1 VGEQTVLNMVV
12 IIMAV
17 GFIIGLPVAFTL
29 GVAALAYFSV
39 FPRLS
44 PTMIPLNII
53 TGIQSESLMAIPLF
67 MLAGGIMNTSGL
79 TRRLFRFSKSLVGHF
94 PGGTA
99 QVNVVAN
106 LIMAGMSGSEL
117 ADASAIGKVLIPSM
131 KEEGYDSE
139 FAAALTG
146 AASTIGPIFPPS
158 IPMVLIGG
166 ITGIS
171 IGKMFVGGVIPGLFM
186 ALYLMAGV
194 YYLAKKRNY
203 PKSERATLKELT
215 KSFFVSIPAL
225 SAPVIIIG
233 GMVGGIFT
241 PNEAGVV
248 ACFYSMAIAFFVY
261 RDLDLS
267 KVFSELVSTAIYTS
281 KIMFIVG
288 CAYALAWVFSR
299 EQMGIH
305 LTNFLTSV
313 STDPKIILSLMVVA
327 FLIAGCFLN
336 PSALIIIFIP
346 LLMPVVKSVGIDPI
360 LFGVVTSL
368 ALMIGNMTPPFGLC
382 MFIVCDIAKV
392 TVKQLAVASVP
403 FYIILILA
411 LVTMIFIPQTV
422 TYLPNLLFK

>member
-1 VGEQTVLNMVV
+1 VLTMVV
-12 IIMAV
+12 TIMAV

-29 GVAALAYFSV
+29 GLAAMAYFFA

-44 PTMIPLNII
+44 PTMIPLNIV
-53 TGIQSESLMAIPLF
+53 TGVQSESLMAIPLF

-79 TRRLFRFSKSLVGHF
+79 TRRLFRFSKGLVGHF

-117 ADASAIGKVLIPSM
+117 ADASAIGKILIPSM

-139 FAAALTG
+139 FAAAVTG

-171 IGKMFVGGVIPGLFM
+171 VGRMFVGGVIPGVFM
-186 ALYLMAGV
+186 ALYLMTGV

-203 PKSERATLKELT
+203 PRSERATLKELI
-215 KSFFVSIPAL
+215 KSFFISIPAL
-225 SAPVIIIG
+225 SAPIVIIG
-233 GMVGGIFT
+233 GMVSGAFT
-241 PNEAGVV
+241 PNEAGVI
-248 ACFYSMAIAFFVY
+248 ACFYAMAIAFFVY
-261 RDLDLS
+261 RDFDLF
-267 KVFSELVSTAIYTS
+267 KVFSELVSTAINTS

-299 EQMGIH
+299 EQLGVH
-305 LTNFLTSV
+305 LTKSLTSV
-313 STDPKIILSLMVVA
+313 STDPTIILSVMVLA
-327 FLIAGCFLN
+327 FLVTGCFLN

-346 LLMPVVKSVGIDPI
+346 LLMPVVNSVGMDPI
-360 LFGVVTSL
+360 LFGVVSSL
-368 ALMIGNMTPPFGLC
+368 ALMMGNMTPPFGLC
-382 MFIVCDIAKV
+382 MFIVCDMAKV
-392 TVKQLAVASVP
+392 SVKQLAVASIP
-403 FYIILILA
+403 FYIVLIVA
-411 LVTMIFIPQTV
+411 LLTMILIPQTV

>member
-1 VGEQTVLNMVV
+1 VLTKVA

-29 GVAALAYFSV
+29 GVAALAYFFA

-44 PTMIPLNII
+44 PTMIPLNMI
-53 TGIQSESLMAIPLF
+53 TGVQSESLMAIPLF

-94 PGGTA
+94 PAGTA

-117 ADASAIGKVLIPSM
+117 ADASAIGKVLIPTM

-139 FAAALTG
+139 FAAAVTG

-171 IGKMFVGGVIPGLFM
+171 VGKMFVGGVIPGVFM
-186 ALYLMAGV
+186 ALYLMAMV

-203 PKSERATLKELT
+203 PKSERATLKEVA
-215 KSFFVSIPAL
+215 KSFFISIPAL
-225 SAPVIIIG
+225 SAPIVVIG
-233 GMVGGIFT
+233 GMVSGIFT

-248 ACFYSMAIAFFVY
+248 ACFYAMAIAFFVY

-267 KVFSELVSTAIYTS
+267 KVFSELVSTAINTS

-299 EQMGIH
+299 EQMGIY
-305 LTNFLTSV
+305 LTKELTLV
-313 STDPKIILSLMVVA
+313 SKDPTIILLLIVVA
-327 FLIAGCFLN
+327 FLIGGCFLN

-346 LLMPVVKSVGIDPI
+346 LLMPVVNSVGMDPI
-360 LFGVVTSL
+360 LFGVVSSL

-382 MFIVCDIAKV
+382 MFIVCDIAKIS
-392 TVKQLAVASVP
+392 VKQLAMASIP
-403 FYIILILA
+403 FYIVLVIA
-411 LVTMIFIPQTV
+411 LLTMIFVPQTV

>member
-1 VGEQTVLNMVV
+1 MLTMVA

-29 GVAALAYFSV
+29 GVATLAYFFA

-79 TRRLFRFSKSLVGHF
+79 TRRLFQFSKSLVGHF

-117 ADASAIGKVLIPSM
+117 ADASAIGKVLIPTM

-139 FAAALTG
+139 FAAAVTG

-171 IGKMFVGGVIPGLFM
+171 VGKMFVGGVIPGVFM
-186 ALYLMAGV
+186 ALYLMAMV

-203 PKSERATLKELT
+203 PKSERATLKELA
-215 KSFFVSIPAL
+215 KSFFISIPAL
-225 SAPVIIIG
+225 SAPIIIIG

-267 KVFSELVSTAIYTS
+267 KVFSELVSTAINTA

-299 EQMGIH
+299 EQMGIY
-305 LTNFLTSV
+305 LTKLLTSV
-313 STDPKIILSLMVVA
+313 STDPTIILSLIVVA
-327 FLIAGCFLN
+327 FLIGGCFLN

-346 LLMPVVKSVGIDPI
+346 LLMPVVNSVGMDPI
-360 LFGVVTSL
+360 LFGVVSSL

-392 TVKQLAVASVP
+392 SVKQLAVASIP
-403 FYIILILA
+403 FYIVLIVA
-411 LVTMIFIPQTV
+411 LLTMIFIPQTV
-422 TYLPNLLFK
+422 TYLPNLLFR

>member
-1 VGEQTVLNMVV
+1 VLTMVA

-29 GVAALAYFSV
+29 GVATLAYFV
-39 FPRLS
+39 AFPRLS

-79 TRRLFRFSKSLVGHF
+79 TRRLFQFSKSLVGHF

-139 FAAALTG
+139 FAAAVTG

-171 IGKMFVGGVIPGLFM
+171 VGKMFVGGVIPGVFM
-186 ALYLMAGV
+186 ALYLMALV

-203 PKSERATLKELT
+203 PKSVRATFKERAK
-215 KSFFVSIPAL
+215 FFFISIPAL
-225 SAPVIIIG
+225 SAPIVIIG

-267 KVFSELVSTAIYTS
+267 KVFSELVSTAINTA

-299 EQMGIH
+299 EQMGIY
-305 LTNFLTSV
+305 LTKELTLL
-313 STDPKIILSLMVVA
+313 STDPTIILSLIVVA
-327 FLIAGCFLN
+327 FLIGGCFLN

-346 LLMPVVKSVGIDPI
+346 LLMPVVNSVGMDPI
-360 LFGVVTSL
+360 LFGVVSSL

-392 TVKQLAVASVP
+392 SVKQLAVASIP
-403 FYIILILA
+403 FYIVLIVA
-411 LVTMIFIPQTV
+411 LLTMIFIPQTV

>member
-1 VGEQTVLNMVV
+1 MLTMVAG
-12 IIMAV
+12 IMIV

-29 GVAALAYFSV
+29 GVAAMAYFFAS
-39 FPRLS
+39 PHLS

-53 TGIQSESLMAIPLF
+53 TGTQAESLMAIPLF

-79 TRRLFRFSKSLVGHF
+79 TERLFRFSKSLVGHF

-99 QVNVVAN
+99 QVNILAN

-117 ADASAIGKVLIPSM
+117 ADASGIGKVLIPTM
-131 KEEGYDSE
+131 KKEGYDSE
-139 FAAALTG
+139 FSAALTG

-171 IGKMFVGGVIPGLFM
+171 IGKLFVGGVIPGIFM
-186 ALYLMAGV
+186 AGYLMVMV

-203 PKSERATLKELT
+203 PRSERVPFKELV
-215 KSFFVSIPAL
+215 KSFIIAVPAL
-225 SAPVIIIG
+225 SAPVVIIG
-233 GMVGGIFT
+233 GMVTGIFT

-248 ACFYSMAIAFFVY
+248 ACFYAMAIAFFVY
-261 RDLDLS
+261 RDLDPA
-267 KVFSELVSTAIYTS
+267 KVFSELVNTAIYTA

-299 EQMGIH
+299 EQMGIY
-305 LTNFLTSV
+305 LTKMLTAV
-313 STDPKIILSLMVVA
+313 SADPTVILLLIVCA

-346 LLMPVVKSVGIDPI
+346 LLMPVVHSVRIDPI
-360 LFGVVTSL
+360 VFGVVSTL
-368 ALMIGNMTPPFGLC
+368 ALMIGLMTPPFGLC
-382 MFIVCDIAKV
+382 MYIVCDIAKIS
-392 TVKQLAVASVP
+392 VKQLTIASIP
-403 FYIILILA
+403 FYFVLLLA
-411 LVTMIFIPQTV
+411 LLTMVFFPQTV
-422 TYLPNLLFK
+422 TYLPNLLFNK

>member
-1 VGEQTVLNMVV
+1 MVS
-12 IIMAV
+12 IIMIV

-29 GVAALAYFSV
+29 GVAAMAYF
-39 FPRLS
+39 FAAPYLS
-44 PTMIPLNII
+44 PTMVPSSIL

-79 TRRLFRFSKSLVGHF
+79 TRRLFQFSKSLVGHF

-117 ADASAIGKVLIPSM
+117 ADASAIGKVLIPTM

-171 IGKMFVGGVIPGLFM
+171 VGKMFVGGVIPGVFM
-186 ALYLMAGV
+186 ALYLMAMV

-203 PKSERATLKELT
+203 PKSERATFKERA
-215 KSFFVSIPAL
+215 KFFFISIPAL
-225 SAPVIIIG
+225 SAPIVIIG

-267 KVFSELVSTAIYTS
+267 KVFSELVSTAINTA

-299 EQMGIH
+299 EQLGIY
-305 LTNFLTSV
+305 LTKSLTSV
-313 STDPKIILSLMVVA
+313 STDPTIILSLIVVA
-327 FLIAGCFLN
+327 FLMSGCFLN

-346 LLMPVVKSVGIDPI
+346 LLMPVVNSVGMDPI
-360 LFGVVTSL
+360 LFGVVSSL

-392 TVKQLAVASVP
+392 SVKQLAVASIP
-403 FYIILILA
+403 FYIVLIVA
-411 LVTMIFIPQTV
+411 LLTMIFIPQTV
-422 TYLPNLLFK
+422 TYLPNLLFR

>member
-1 VGEQTVLNMVV
+1 MVI

-17 GFIIGLPVAFTL
+17 GFIISMPVAFTL
-29 GVAALAYFSV
+29 GLAALAYFLAS
-39 FPRLS
+39 PHLS

-79 TRRLFRFSKSLVGHF
+79 TRRLFRFSKGLVGHF

-117 ADASAIGKVLIPSM
+117 ADATAIGKILIPTM

-139 FAAALTG
+139 FTAALTG

-171 IGKMFVGGVIPGLFM
+171 VGKMFVGGVIPGVFM
-186 ALYLMAGV
+186 ALYLMAVV
-194 YYLAKKRNY
+194 YYLAKRRNY
-203 PKSERATLKELT
+203 PKSERATFKELA
-215 KSFFVSIPAL
+215 KSFFFAIPAL
-225 SAPVIIIG
+225 SAPIIIIG
-233 GMVGGIFT
+233 GMVSGIFT

-261 RDLDLS
+261 RDLNLS

-299 EQMGIH
+299 EQMGIY
-305 LTNFLTSV
+305 LTKVLTSV
-313 STDPKIILSLMVVA
+313 STDPTIILSLIVVA
-327 FLIAGCFLN
+327 FLIGGCFLN

-346 LLMPVVKSVGIDPI
+346 LLMPVVNSSRMDPI
-360 LFGVVTSL
+360 LFGVVSTL

-392 TVKQLAVASVP
+392 SVKQLAVASIP
-403 FYIILILA
+403 FYFVLLLA
-411 LVTMIFIPQTV
+411 LLTMIFIPQTV
-422 TYLPNLLFK
+422 TFLPNLLFR

>member
-1 VGEQTVLNMVV
+1 
-12 IIMAV
+12 MAV

-29 GVAALAYFSV
+29 GVAALAYFFAS
-39 FPRLS
+39 PRLS

-53 TGIQSESLMAIPLF
+53 TGVQSESLMAIPLF
-67 MLAGGIMNTSGL
+67 MLAGGIMNSSGL

-117 ADASAIGKVLIPSM
+117 ADASAIGKVLIPTM

-139 FAAALTG
+139 FAAAVTG

-171 IGKMFVGGVIPGLFM
+171 VGKMFVGGVIPGVFM
-186 ALYLMAGV
+186 ALYLMAMV

-203 PKSERATLKELT
+203 PKSERATFKELA
-215 KSFFVSIPAL
+215 KAFFISIPAL

-233 GMVGGIFT
+233 GMVSGIFT

-267 KVFSELVSTAIYTS
+267 KVFSELVSTAINTA

-299 EQMGIH
+299 EQMGIY
-305 LTNFLTSV
+305 LTKSLTSV
-313 STDPKIILSLMVVA
+313 STDPTIVLSLIVVA
-327 FLIAGCFLN
+327 FLIGGCFLN

-346 LLMPVVKSVGIDPI
+346 LLMPVVNSVGMDPV
-360 LFGVVTSL
+360 LFGVVSSL

-392 TVKQLAVASVP
+392 SVKQLAVASVP
-403 FYIILILA
+403 FYIVLIVA
-411 LVTMIFIPQTV
+411 LLTMIFIPQTV
-422 TYLPNLLFK
+422 TYLPNLLFR

>member
-1 VGEQTVLNMVV
+1 MLTLVA

-17 GFIIGLPVAFTL
+17 GFIIGVPVAFTL
-29 GVAALAYFSV
+29 GVAALAYFFASSH
-39 FPRLS
+39 LS
-44 PTMIPLNII
+44 PTMIPSGML

-79 TRRLFRFSKSLVGHF
+79 TRRLFAFSKSLVGHF

-117 ADASAIGKVLIPSM
+117 ADASAIGKVLIPTM
-131 KEEGYDSE
+131 KEEGYDAQFS
-139 FAAALTG
+139 AAVTG

-171 IGKMFVGGVIPGLFM
+171 VGKLFVGGVIPGVFM
-186 ALYLMAGV
+186 ALYLMAMV
-194 YYLAKKRNY
+194 YYLARKRSY
-203 PKSERATLKELT
+203 PKSERATFKEMA
-215 KSFFVSIPAL
+215 KSFLISIPAL
-225 SAPVIIIG
+225 SAPVVIIG
-233 GMVGGIFT
+233 GMVSGIFT

-248 ACFYSMAIAFFVY
+248 ACFYAMGIALFVY
-261 RDLDLS
+261 RDLSLS
-267 KVFSELVSTAIYTS
+267 KVFAELVSTAVYTA

-288 CAYALAWVFSR
+288 CASALAWVFSR
-299 EQMGIH
+299 EQMGIY
-305 LTNFLTSV
+305 LTRLLTSV
-313 STDPKIILSLMVVA
+313 SSDPTIILLLIVAA

-346 LLMPVVKSVGIDPI
+346 LLMPVVNSVRMDPI
-360 LFGVVTSL
+360 VFGVVSTL
-368 ALMIGNMTPPFGLC
+368 ALMIGNMSPPFGLC

-392 TVKQLAVASVP
+392 SVKQLAVASIP
-403 FYIILILA
+403 FYIV
-411 LVTMIFIPQTV
+411 LVVSLLTMIFIPQTV

>member
-1 VGEQTVLNMVV
+1 MVA

-17 GFIIGLPVAFTL
+17 GFMIGLPVAFTL
-29 GVAALAYFSV
+29 GVAALAYFFA

-44 PTMIPLNII
+44 PTMIPLNIM

-67 MLAGGIMNTSGL
+67 MLAGGIMNSSGL
-79 TRRLFRFSKSLVGHF
+79 TRRLFRFSKNLVGHF
-94 PGGTA
+94 PAGTA

-117 ADASAIGKVLIPSM
+117 ADATAIGKVLIPTM
-131 KEEGYDSE
+131 KEEGYDNE
-139 FAAALTG
+139 FTAAVTG

-171 IGKMFVGGVIPGLFM
+171 VGKMFVGGVIPGVFM
-186 ALYLMAGV
+186 ALYLMAMV

-203 PKSERATLKELT
+203 PRSERATRKELA
-215 KSFFVSIPAL
+215 KSLFFSIPAL

-233 GMVGGIFT
+233 GMVSGIFT

-248 ACFYSMAIAFFVY
+248 ACFYSMAIALFVY

-299 EQMGIH
+299 EQMGIY
-305 LTNFLTSV
+305 LTRALTSV
-313 STDPKIILSLMVVA
+313 STDPTVILLLIVVA
-327 FLIAGCFLN
+327 FLIGGCFLN

-346 LLMPVVKSVGIDPI
+346 LLMPVVNSVRMDPI
-360 LFGVVTSL
+360 LFGVVSTL

-392 TVKQLAVASVP
+392 SVKQLAVASVP
-403 FYIILILA
+403 FYLVLLLA
-411 LVTMIFIPQTV
+411 LLTMIFIPQTV

>member
-1 VGEQTVLNMVV
+1 MLTMVA

-29 GVAALAYFSV
+29 GVATLAYFFA

-79 TRRLFRFSKSLVGHF
+79 TRRLFQFSKSLVGHF

-139 FAAALTG
+139 FAAAVTG

-171 IGKMFVGGVIPGLFM
+171 VGKMFVGGVIPGVFM
-186 ALYLMAGV
+186 ALYLMAMV

-203 PKSERATLKELT
+203 PKSERATFKERA
-215 KSFFVSIPAL
+215 KFFFISIPAL
-225 SAPVIIIG
+225 SAPIVIIG
-233 GMVGGIFT
+233 GMVSGIFT

-261 RDLDLS
+261 RDLNLS
-267 KVFSELVSTAIYTS
+267 KVFSELVSTAINTA

-299 EQMGIH
+299 EQMGIY
-305 LTNFLTSV
+305 LT
-313 STDPKIILSLMVVA
+313 K
-327 FLIAGCFLN
+327 
-336 PSALIIIFIP
+336 
-346 LLMPVVKSVGIDPI
+346 
-360 LFGVVTSL
+360 
-368 ALMIGNMTPPFGLC
+368 
-382 MFIVCDIAKV
+382 
-392 TVKQLAVASVP
+392 
-403 FYIILILA
+403 
-411 LVTMIFIPQTV
+411 
-422 TYLPNLLFK
+422 

>member
-1 VGEQTVLNMVV
+1 VLTIVA

-29 GVAALAYFSV
+29 GTAALVYFFAS
-39 FPRLS
+39 PHLS
-44 PTMIPLNII
+44 PTMIPSSML

-79 TRRLFRFSKSLVGHF
+79 TRRLFGFSNSLVGHF

-117 ADASAIGKVLIPSM
+117 ADASAIGKVLIPTM
-131 KEEGYDSE
+131 KEEGYDPE

-171 IGKMFVGGVIPGLFM
+171 VGKLFVGGVIPGVFM
-186 ALYLMAGV
+186 MLYLMAVV
-194 YYLAKKRNY
+194 YYLARKRNY
-203 PKSERATLKELT
+203 PRSKRAPFKELV
-215 KSFFVSIPAL
+215 KSFLISIPAL
-225 SAPVIIIG
+225 SAPVVIIG
-233 GMVGGIFT
+233 GMVSGIFT
-241 PNEAGVV
+241 PNEAGVI
-248 ACFYSMAIAFFVY
+248 ACFYALAIAFFVY
-261 RDLDLS
+261 RDFDLS
-267 KVFSELVSTAIYTS
+267 KVFAELVSTAIYTS

-299 EQMGIH
+299 EQMGIY
-305 LTNFLTSV
+305 LTKLLTAV
-313 STDPKIILSLMVVA
+313 SPDPTIILLLIVAA
-327 FLIAGCFLN
+327 FLIAGCILN

-346 LLMPVVKSVGIDPI
+346 LLMPVVNSVRMDPI
-360 LFGVVTSL
+360 VFGVVSTL
-368 ALMIGNMTPPFGLC
+368 ALMIGNMSPPFGLC

-392 TVKQLAVASVP
+392 SVKQLAVASIP
-403 FYIILILA
+403 FYIVLL
-411 LVTMIFIPQTV
+411 LSLLTMIFIPQTV

>member
-1 VGEQTVLNMVV
+1 MLKMVV

-29 GVAALAYFSV
+29 GVAALAYFFA

-53 TGIQSESLMAIPLF
+53 TGVQSESLMAIPLF
-67 MLAGGIMNTSGL
+67 MLAGGIMNSSGL

-94 PGGTA
+94 PAGTA

-117 ADASAIGKVLIPSM
+117 ADATAIGKILIPTM

-139 FAAALTG
+139 FTAAVTG

-171 IGKMFVGGVIPGLFM
+171 VGKMFVGGVIPGVFM
-186 ALYLMAGV
+186 ALYLMAMV

-203 PKSERATLKELT
+203 PKSERATFKERA
-215 KSFFVSIPAL
+215 KFFFISIPAL
-225 SAPVIIIG
+225 SAPIIIIG

-241 PNEAGVV
+241 PNEAGVI

-267 KVFSELVSTAIYTS
+267 KVFSELVSTAINTA

-299 EQMGIH
+299 EQLGIY
-305 LTNFLTSV
+305 LTKSLTSV
-313 STDPKIILSLMVVA
+313 STDPTIILSLIVVA
-327 FLIAGCFLN
+327 FLIGGCFLN

-346 LLMPVVKSVGIDPI
+346 LLMPVVNSVRMDPI
-360 LFGVVTSL
+360 LFGVVSTL

-392 TVKQLAVASVP
+392 SVKQLAVASIP
-403 FYIILILA
+403 FYIVLIVA
-411 LVTMIFIPQTV
+411 LLTMIFIPQTV

>member
-1 VGEQTVLNMVV
+1 MLTMVA

-29 GVAALAYFSV
+29 GVATLAYFFA

-79 TRRLFRFSKSLVGHF
+79 TRRLFWFSKSLVGHF

-171 IGKMFVGGVIPGLFM
+171 VGKMFVGGVIPGVFM
-186 ALYLMAGV
+186 ALYLMAMV

-203 PKSERATLKELT
+203 PKSERATFKELA
-215 KSFFVSIPAL
+215 KSFFISIPAL
-225 SAPVIIIG
+225 SAPIVIIG
-233 GMVGGIFT
+233 GMVSGIFT

-267 KVFSELVSTAIYTS
+267 KVFSELVSTAINTA

-299 EQMGIH
+299 EQMGIY
-305 LTNFLTSV
+305 LTKELTLV
-313 STDPKIILSLMVVA
+313 STDPTIILSLIVVA
-327 FLIAGCFLN
+327 FLIGGCFLN

-346 LLMPVVKSVGIDPI
+346 LLMPVVNSVGMDPI
-360 LFGVVTSL
+360 LFGVVSSL

-392 TVKQLAVASVP
+392 SVKQLAVASIP
-403 FYIILILA
+403 FYIVLIVA
-411 LVTMIFIPQTV
+411 LLTMIFIPQTV

>member
-1 VGEQTVLNMVV
+1 VLTMVV

-29 GVAALAYFSV
+29 GAAALAYFFA

-44 PTMIPLNII
+44 PTMIPLNMI
-53 TGIQSESLMAIPLF
+53 TGVQSESLMAIPLF

-94 PGGTA
+94 PAGTA
-99 QVNVVAN
+99 QVNIVAN

-117 ADASAIGKVLIPSM
+117 ADASAIGKVLIPTM

-139 FAAALTG
+139 FAAAVTG

-171 IGKMFVGGVIPGLFM
+171 VGRMFVGGVIPGVFM
-186 ALYLMAGV
+186 ALYLMVVV

-203 PKSERATLKELT
+203 PKSERATLKEVA
-215 KSFFVSIPAL
+215 KSFFISIPAL
-225 SAPVIIIG
+225 SAPIVIIG
-233 GMVGGIFT
+233 GMVSGIFT

-248 ACFYSMAIAFFVY
+248 ACFYAMAMALVY

-267 KVFSELVSTAIYTS
+267 KIFSELVSTAINTS

-299 EQMGIH
+299 EQLGIY
-305 LTNFLTSV
+305 LTKSLSSI
-313 STDPKIILSLMVVA
+313 STDPTIILSLMVVA
-327 FLIAGCFLN
+327 FLMGGCFLN

-346 LLMPVVKSVGIDPI
+346 LLMPVVNSVGMDPI
-360 LFGVVTSL
+360 LFGVVSSL
-368 ALMIGNMTPPFGLC
+368 ALMIGNMSPPFGLC

-392 TVKQLAVASVP
+392 SVKQLAVASIP
-403 FYIILILA
+403 FYIILIVA
-411 LVTMIFIPQTV
+411 LLTMIFIPQTV
-422 TYLPNLLFK
+422 TYLPDLLFK

>member
-1 VGEQTVLNMVV
+1 MVA

-29 GVAALAYFSV
+29 GVATLAYFFA

-79 TRRLFRFSKSLVGHF
+79 TRRLFQFSKSLVGHF

-139 FAAALTG
+139 FAAAVTG

-171 IGKMFVGGVIPGLFM
+171 VGKMFVGGVIPGVFM
-186 ALYLMAGV
+186 ALYLMAMV

-203 PKSERATLKELT
+203 PKSERATFKERA
-215 KSFFVSIPAL
+215 KFFFISIPAL
-225 SAPVIIIG
+225 SAPIVVIG

-267 KVFSELVSTAIYTS
+267 KVFSELVSTAINTA

-299 EQMGIH
+299 EQMGIY
-305 LTNFLTSV
+305 LTKLLTSV
-313 STDPKIILSLMVVA
+313 STDPTIILSLIVVA
-327 FLIAGCFLN
+327 FLIGGCFLN

-346 LLMPVVKSVGIDPI
+346 LLMPVVNSVRMDPI
-360 LFGVVTSL
+360 LFGVVSSL

-392 TVKQLAVASVP
+392 SVKQLAVASIP
-403 FYIILILA
+403 FYIVLIVA
-411 LVTMIFIPQTV
+411 LLTMIFIPQTV
-422 TYLPNLLFK
+422 TYLPNLLFR

>member
-1 VGEQTVLNMVV
+1 MVTVLMV
-12 IIMAV
+12 V

-29 GVAALAYFSV
+29 GVAALAYFFAS
-39 FPRLS
+39 PHLS
-44 PTMIPLNII
+44 PTMVPANII

-94 PGGTA
+94 PAGTA

-117 ADASAIGKVLIPSM
+117 ADASAIGKVLIPTM

-139 FAAALTG
+139 FTAALTG

-171 IGKMFVGGVIPGLFM
+171 IGKMFVGGVIPGIFM
-186 ALYLMAGV
+186 AVYLMAIV

-203 PKSERATLKELT
+203 PKSERATFKELA
-215 KSFFVSIPAL
+215 KSFFFSIPAL
-225 SAPVIIIG
+225 SAPIVIIG
-233 GMVGGIFT
+233 GMVSGIFT

-261 RDLDLS
+261 RDFDLS

-299 EQMGIH
+299 EQMGIY
-305 LTNFLTSV
+305 LTKLLTSV
-313 STDPKIILSLMVVA
+313 STDPTIILLLIVVA
-327 FLIAGCFLN
+327 FLIGGCFLN

-346 LLMPVVKSVGIDPI
+346 LLMPVVNSVGMDPI
-360 LFGVVTSL
+360 LFGVVSTL
-368 ALMIGNMTPPFGLC
+368 ALMIGLMTPPFGLC
-382 MFIVCDIAKV
+382 MYIVCDIAKIS
-392 TVKQLAVASVP
+392 VKQLTIASIP
-403 FYIILILA
+403 FYIVLILA
-411 LVTMIFIPQTV
+411 LLTMIFIPQTV

>member
-1 VGEQTVLNMVV
+1 MLTMVA

-29 GVAALAYFSV
+29 GVATLAYFFA

-79 TRRLFRFSKSLVGHF
+79 TRRLFQFSKSLVGHF

-117 ADASAIGKVLIPSM
+117 ADASAIGKVLIPTM

-139 FAAALTG
+139 FAAAVTG

-171 IGKMFVGGVIPGLFM
+171 VGKMFVGGVIPGVFM
-186 ALYLMAGV
+186 ALYLMAMV

-203 PKSERATLKELT
+203 PKSERATFKERA
-215 KSFFVSIPAL
+215 KSFFISIPAL
-225 SAPVIIIG
+225 SAPIVIIG

-267 KVFSELVSTAIYTS
+267 KVFSELVSTAINTA

-299 EQMGIH
+299 EQMGIY
-305 LTNFLTSV
+305 LTKELTLV
-313 STDPKIILSLMVVA
+313 STDPTIILSLIVVA
-327 FLIAGCFLN
+327 FLIGGCFLN

-346 LLMPVVKSVGIDPI
+346 LLMPVVNSVGMDPI
-360 LFGVVTSL
+360 LFGVVSSL

-392 TVKQLAVASVP
+392 SVKQLAVASIP
-403 FYIILILA
+403 FYIVLIVA
-411 LVTMIFIPQTV
+411 LLTMIFIPQTV

>member
-1 VGEQTVLNMVV
+1 MVA

-29 GVAALAYFSV
+29 GVATLAYFFA

-67 MLAGGIMNTSGL
+67 MLAGGIMNSSGL
-79 TRRLFRFSKSLVGHF
+79 TRRLFHFSKSLVGHF

-106 LIMAGMSGSEL
+106 LIMAGMSGSES
-117 ADASAIGKVLIPSM
+117 ADASAIGKVLIPTM

-139 FAAALTG
+139 FAAAVTG

-171 IGKMFVGGVIPGLFM
+171 VGKMFVGGVIPGVFM
-186 ALYLMAGV
+186 ALYLMAMV

-203 PKSERATLKELT
+203 PKSERATLKELV
-215 KSFFVSIPAL
+215 KSFFISIPAL
-225 SAPVIIIG
+225 SAPIIIIG
-233 GMVGGIFT
+233 GMVSGIFT

-248 ACFYSMAIAFFVY
+248 ACFYAMAIAFFVY

-267 KVFSELVSTAIYTS
+267 KVFSELVSTAINTS

-299 EQMGIH
+299 EQIGIY
-305 LTNFLTSV
+305 LTKSLTSV
-313 STDPKIILSLMVVA
+313 STDPTIVLSLIVVA
-327 FLIAGCFLN
+327 FLIGGCFLN

-346 LLMPVVKSVGIDPI
+346 LLMPVVNSVGMDPI
-360 LFGVVTSL
+360 LFGVVSSL

-382 MFIVCDIAKV
+382 MFIVCDMARV
-392 TVKQLAVASVP
+392 SVKQLAVASIP
-403 FYIILILA
+403 FYIVLIVA
-411 LVTMIFIPQTV
+411 LLTMIFIPQTV

>member
-1 VGEQTVLNMVV
+1 MLTMVV

-17 GFIIGLPVAFTL
+17 GFIIGVPVAFTL
-29 GVAALAYFSV
+29 GVAALAYFFAS
-39 FPRLS
+39 PHLS
-44 PTMIPLNII
+44 PTMIPSGTL

-79 TRRLFRFSKSLVGHF
+79 TRRLFAFSKSLVGHF

-117 ADASAIGKVLIPSM
+117 ADASAIGKVLIPTM
-131 KEEGYDSE
+131 KEEGYDAE
-139 FAAALTG
+139 FSAAVTG

-171 IGKMFVGGVIPGLFM
+171 VGKLFVGGVIPGIFM
-186 ALYLMAGV
+186 ALYLMAVV
-194 YYLAKKRNY
+194 YYLARKRNY
-203 PKSERATLKELT
+203 PKSERATFKEMA
-215 KSFFVSIPAL
+215 KSFFIAIPAL
-225 SAPVIIIG
+225 SAPVVIIG
-233 GMVGGIFT
+233 GMVSGIFT

-248 ACFYSMAIAFFVY
+248 ACFYAMGIAFFVY
-261 RDLDLS
+261 RDLNLS
-267 KVFSELVSTAIYTS
+267 KVFAELVSTAIYTA

-288 CAYALAWVFSR
+288 CASSLAWVFSR
-299 EQMGIH
+299 EQMGIY
-305 LTNFLTSV
+305 LTKLLTSV
-313 STDPKIILSLMVVA
+313 SPDPTIVLLLIVVA
-327 FLIAGCFLN
+327 FLIGGCFLN

-346 LLMPVVKSVGIDPI
+346 LLMPVVNSVRMDPI
-360 LFGVVTSL
+360 VFGVVATL

-392 TVKQLAVASVP
+392 SVKQLAVASIP
-403 FYIILILA
+403 FYIVLVLA
-411 LVTMIFIPQTV
+411 LLTMIFIPQTV
-422 TYLPNLLFK
+422 TFLPNLLFN

>member
-1 VGEQTVLNMVV
+1 MVV

-29 GVAALAYFSV
+29 GVAALAYFFA

-79 TRRLFRFSKSLVGHF
+79 TRRLFRFSKGLVGHF

-139 FAAALTG
+139 FAAAVTG

-171 IGKMFVGGVIPGLFM
+171 IGKMFVGGVIPGIFM
-186 ALYLMAGV
+186 ALYLMVGV

-203 PKSERATLKELT
+203 PKSERATLKELA
-215 KSFFVSIPAL
+215 KSFFISIPAL
-225 SAPVIIIG
+225 SAPIIIIG

-261 RDLDLS
+261 RDLDLR

-299 EQMGIH
+299 EQMGIY
-305 LTNFLTSV
+305 LTKFLTSV
-313 STDPKIILSLMVVA
+313 STDPKIILSLMVLA

-346 LLMPVVKSVGIDPI
+346 LLMPVVNSVRIDPV
-360 LFGVVTSL
+360 LFGVVSTL

-392 TVKQLAVASVP
+392 SVKQLAVASVP
-403 FYIILILA
+403 FYLVLLLA
-411 LVTMIFIPQTV
+411 LLTMIFIPQTV
-422 TYLPNLLFK
+422 TYLPNLLFR

>member
-1 VGEQTVLNMVV
+1 MVV

-29 GVAALAYFSV
+29 GVATLAYFFAS
-39 FPRLS
+39 PHLS

-117 ADASAIGKVLIPSM
+117 ADASAIGKVLIPTM

-139 FAAALTG
+139 FAAAVTG

-171 IGKMFVGGVIPGLFM
+171 VGKMFVGGVIPGIFM
-186 ALYLMAGV
+186 AVYLMVGV

-203 PKSERATLKELT
+203 PKSERATLKELAR
-215 KSFFVSIPAL
+215 SFFISIPAL
-225 SAPVIIIG
+225 SAPIIIIG

-281 KIMFIVG
+281 KLMFIVG

-299 EQMGIH
+299 EQMGIY
-305 LTNFLTSV
+305 LTNLLTSV
-313 STDPKIILSLMVVA
+313 STDPKIILSLIVVA

-346 LLMPVVKSVGIDPI
+346 LLMPVVNSVRIDPI
-360 LFGVVTSL
+360 LFGVVSSL

-392 TVKQLAVASVP
+392 SVKQLAVASIP

-411 LVTMIFIPQTV
+411 LLTMIFIPQTV
-422 TYLPNLLFK
+422 TYLPNLLFR

>member
-1 VGEQTVLNMVV
+1 MLTMVT
-12 IIMAV
+12 IIMLV

-29 GVAALAYFSV
+29 GAAALAYFLAS
-39 FPRLS
+39 PHLS
-44 PTMIPLNII
+44 PTMVPANII

-99 QVNVVAN
+99 QVNVLAN

-117 ADASAIGKVLIPSM
+117 ADASGIGKVLIPTM

-139 FAAALTG
+139 FSAAVTG

-158 IPMVLIGG
+158 IPFVLIGG

-171 IGKMFVGGVIPGLFM
+171 IGKLFVGGVIPGIFM
-186 ALYLMAGV
+186 AAYLMALV

-203 PKSERATLKELT
+203 PKSDRMTFKEMA
-215 KSFFVSIPAL
+215 KSFFISIPAL
-225 SAPVIIIG
+225 SAPIVIIG
-233 GMVGGIFT
+233 GMVCGIFT

-248 ACFYSMAIAFFVY
+248 ACFYAMAIAFFVY
-261 RDLDLS
+261 RDFDFS
-267 KVFSELVSTAIYTS
+267 KIFSELVSTAIYTS

-288 CAYALAWVFSR
+288 CAFALAWVFSR
-299 EQMGIH
+299 EQLGIY
-305 LTNFLTSV
+305 LTRLLTSV
-313 STDPKIILSLMVVA
+313 STDPTIILLLIVSA
-327 FLIAGCFLN
+327 FLVAGCFLN

-346 LLMPVVKSVGIDPI
+346 LLMPVIHSVRIDPI
-360 LFGVVTSL
+360 VFGVVSTL
-368 ALMIGNMTPPFGLC
+368 ALMIGLMTPPFGLC
-382 MFIVCDIAKV
+382 MYIVCDIAKIS
-392 TVKQLAVASVP
+392 VKQLTIASMP
-403 FYIILILA
+403 FYLVLLLA
-411 LVTMIFIPQTV
+411 LITMIFIPQTV

>member
-1 VGEQTVLNMVV
+1 
-12 IIMAV
+12 MAV

-29 GVAALAYFSV
+29 GVAALEYFFA

-79 TRRLFRFSKSLVGHF
+79 TRRLFQFSKSLVGHF

-117 ADASAIGKVLIPSM
+117 ADASAIGKVLIPTM

-139 FAAALTG
+139 FTAALTG

-171 IGKMFVGGVIPGLFM
+171 VGKMFVGGVIPGVFM
-186 ALYLMAGV
+186 ALYLMAMV

-203 PKSERATLKELT
+203 PKSERATFKEMA
-215 KSFFVSIPAL
+215 KSFFISIPAL
-225 SAPVIIIG
+225 SAPIVIIG

-267 KVFSELVSTAIYTS
+267 KVFSELVSTAINTA

-299 EQMGIH
+299 EQMGIY
-305 LTNFLTSV
+305 LTKELTLI
-313 STDPKIILSLMVVA
+313 STDPTIILSLIVVA
-327 FLIAGCFLN
+327 FLIGGCFLN

-346 LLMPVVKSVGIDPI
+346 LLMPVVNSVGMDPI
-360 LFGVVTSL
+360 LFGVVSSL

-392 TVKQLAVASVP
+392 SVKQLAVASIP
-403 FYIILILA
+403 FYIVLIVA
-411 LVTMIFIPQTV
+411 LLTMIFIPQTV

>member
-1 VGEQTVLNMVV
+1 MVI

-17 GFIIGLPVAFTL
+17 GFIISMPVAFTL
-29 GVAALAYFSV
+29 GLAALAYFLAS
-39 FPRLS
+39 PRLS

-79 TRRLFRFSKSLVGHF
+79 TRRLFRFSKGLVGHF

-117 ADASAIGKVLIPSM
+117 ADATAIGKILIPTM

-139 FAAALTG
+139 FTAALTG

-171 IGKMFVGGVIPGLFM
+171 VGKMFVGGVIPGVFM
-186 ALYLMAGV
+186 ALYLMAVV
-194 YYLAKKRNY
+194 YYLAKRRNY
-203 PKSERATLKELT
+203 PKSERVTFKELA
-215 KSFFVSIPAL
+215 KSFFFAIPAL
-225 SAPVIIIG
+225 SAPIIIIG
-233 GMVGGIFT
+233 GMVSGIFT

-261 RDLDLS
+261 RDLNLS

-288 CAYALAWVFSR
+288 CAYTLAWVFSR
-299 EQMGIH
+299 EQMGIY
-305 LTNFLTSV
+305 LTKVLTSV
-313 STDPKIILSLMVVA
+313 STDPTIILSLIVVA
-327 FLIAGCFLN
+327 FLIGGCFLN

-346 LLMPVVKSVGIDPI
+346 LLMPVVNSARMDPI
-360 LFGVVTSL
+360 LFGVVSTL

-392 TVKQLAVASVP
+392 SVKQLAVASIP
-403 FYIILILA
+403 FYFVLLLA
-411 LVTMIFIPQTV
+411 LLTMIFIPQTV
-422 TYLPNLLFK
+422 TFLPNLLFR

>member
-1 VGEQTVLNMVV
+1 
-12 IIMAV
+12 MAV

-29 GVAALAYFSV
+29 GVAALAYFFA

-44 PTMIPLNII
+44 PTMVPANII

-79 TRRLFRFSKSLVGHF
+79 TRRLFQFSKSLVGHF

-117 ADASAIGKVLIPSM
+117 ADASAIGKVLIPTM

-139 FAAALTG
+139 FAAAVTG

-171 IGKMFVGGVIPGLFM
+171 VGKMFVGGVIPGVFM
-186 ALYLMAGV
+186 ALYLMAMV

-203 PKSERATLKELT
+203 PKSERATFKERA
-215 KSFFVSIPAL
+215 KSFFISIPAL
-225 SAPVIIIG
+225 SAPIVIIG

-267 KVFSELVSTAIYTS
+267 KVFSELVSTAINTA

-299 EQMGIH
+299 EQMGIY
-305 LTNFLTSV
+305 LTKELTLV
-313 STDPKIILSLMVVA
+313 STDPTIILSLIVVA
-327 FLIAGCFLN
+327 FLIGGCFLN

-346 LLMPVVKSVGIDPI
+346 LLMPVVNSVGMDPI
-360 LFGVVTSL
+360 LFGVVSSL

-392 TVKQLAVASVP
+392 SVKQLAAASIP
-403 FYIILILA
+403 FYIVLIVA
-411 LVTMIFIPQTV
+411 LLTMIFIPQTV

>member
-1 VGEQTVLNMVV
+1 MVV

-29 GVAALAYFSV
+29 GVAALAYFFA

-53 TGIQSESLMAIPLF
+53 TGVQSESLMAIPLF

-79 TRRLFRFSKSLVGHF
+79 TRQLFRFSKSLVGHF

-131 KEEGYDSE
+131 KEEGYDDE
-139 FAAALTG
+139 FAAAVTG

-171 IGKMFVGGVIPGLFM
+171 VGKMFVGGVIPGVFM
-186 ALYLMAGV
+186 ALYLMIAV

-203 PKSERATLKELT
+203 PKSQQATLKEVV
-215 KSFFVSIPAL
+215 KSFFISIPAL
-225 SAPVIIIG
+225 SAPIVIIG
-233 GMVGGIFT
+233 GMVTGVFT
-241 PNEAGVV
+241 PNEAGVI
-248 ACFYSMAIAFFVY
+248 ACFYAMAIAFFVY

-267 KVFSELVSTAIYTS
+267 KVFSELVNTAINTS

-299 EQMGIH
+299 EQLGIY
-305 LTNFLTSV
+305 LTKSLSAV
-313 STDPKIILSLMVVA
+313 STNPTIVLSLMVVA
-327 FLIAGCFLN
+327 FVMAGCFLN

-346 LLMPVVKSVGIDPI
+346 LLMPVVNSVGIDPI
-360 LFGVVTSL
+360 LFGVVSSL

-392 TVKQLAVASVP
+392 SVKQLAVASIP
-403 FYIILILA
+403 FYIVLIVA
-411 LVTMIFIPQTV
+411 LVTMIFIPRTV

>member
-1 VGEQTVLNMVV
+1 MVI

-17 GFIIGLPVAFTL
+17 GFIISMPVAFTL
-29 GVAALAYFSV
+29 GLAALAYFLAS
-39 FPRLS
+39 PHLS

-79 TRRLFRFSKSLVGHF
+79 TRRLFRFSKGLVGHF

-117 ADASAIGKVLIPSM
+117 ADATAIGKILIPTM

-139 FAAALTG
+139 FTAALTG

-171 IGKMFVGGVIPGLFM
+171 VGKMFVGGVIPGVFM
-186 ALYLMAGV
+186 ALYLMAVV
-194 YYLAKKRNY
+194 YYLAKRRNY
-203 PKSERATLKELT
+203 PKSERATFKELA
-215 KSFFVSIPAL
+215 KSFFFAIPAL
-225 SAPVIIIG
+225 SAPIIIIG
-233 GMVGGIFT
+233 GMVSGIFT

-261 RDLDLS
+261 RDLNLS

-299 EQMGIH
+299 EQMGIY
-305 LTNFLTSV
+305 LTKVLTSV
-313 STDPKIILSLMVVA
+313 STDPTIILSLIVVA
-327 FLIAGCFLN
+327 FLIGGCFLN

-346 LLMPVVKSVGIDPI
+346 LLMPVVNSARMDPI
-360 LFGVVTSL
+360 LFGVVSTL

-392 TVKQLAVASVP
+392 SVKQLAVASIP
-403 FYIILILA
+403 FYFVLLLA
-411 LVTMIFIPQTV
+411 LLTMIFIPQTV
-422 TYLPNLLFK
+422 TFLPNLLFR

>member
-1 VGEQTVLNMVV
+1 VLTKVA

-17 GFIIGLPVAFTL
+17 GFIIALPVAFTL
-29 GVAALAYFSV
+29 GVAALAYFFA

-53 TGIQSESLMAIPLF
+53 TGVQSESLMAIPLF

-94 PGGTA
+94 PAGTA

-117 ADASAIGKVLIPSM
+117 ADASAIGKVLIPNM

-139 FAAALTG
+139 FAAAVTG

-171 IGKMFVGGVIPGLFM
+171 VGKMFVGGVIPGVFM
-186 ALYLMAGV
+186 ALYLMAMV

-203 PKSERATLKELT
+203 PKSERATLKEVT
-215 KSFFVSIPAL
+215 KSFFISIPAL
-225 SAPVIIIG
+225 SAPIVIIG
-233 GMVGGIFT
+233 GMVSGIFT

-267 KVFSELVSTAIYTS
+267 KVFSELVSTAINTS

-299 EQMGIH
+299 EQLGIY
-305 LTNFLTSV
+305 LTKELTLV
-313 STDPKIILSLMVVA
+313 STDPTIILLLIVVA

-346 LLMPVVKSVGIDPI
+346 LLMPVVTSVGIDPI
-360 LFGVVTSL
+360 LFGVVSSL

-392 TVKQLAVASVP
+392 SVKQLATASIP
-403 FYIILILA
+403 FYIVLIVA
-411 LVTMIFIPQTV
+411 LLTMIFIPQTV
-422 TYLPNLLFK
+422 TYLPSLLFK

>member
-1 VGEQTVLNMVV
+1 MVALL
-12 IIMAV
+12 MAA

-29 GVAALAYFSV
+29 GTAALVYFFVNSY
-39 FPRLS
+39 LS
-44 PTMIPLNII
+44 PTMIPLNIL

-79 TRRLFRFSKSLVGHF
+79 TRRLFQFSKSLVGHF

-99 QVNVVAN
+99 QVNIVAN

-117 ADASAIGKVLIPSM
+117 ADATAIGKVLIPIM
-131 KEEGYDSE
+131 KEEGYDAE
-139 FAAALTG
+139 FTAAVTG

-171 IGKMFVGGVIPGLFM
+171 VGKLFVGGVIPGVFM
-186 ALYLMAGV
+186 ALYLMAMV

-203 PKSERATLKELT
+203 PRSERVPLKEMA
-215 KSFFVSIPAL
+215 KSFVVAIPAL
-225 SAPVIIIG
+225 SAPVVIIG
-233 GMVGGIFT
+233 GMVTGIFT

-248 ACFYSMAIAFFVY
+248 ACFYAMAIAFFVY
-261 RDLDLS
+261 RDLSLS
-267 KVFSELVSTAIYTS
+267 KVFEELVSTAIYTA

-288 CAYALAWVFSR
+288 CASALAWVFSR
-299 EQMGIH
+299 EQMGIY
-305 LTNFLTSV
+305 LTKLLTAV
-313 STDPKIILSLMVVA
+313 STDPTVVLVMIVAA
-327 FLIAGCFLN
+327 FLVGGCFLN

-346 LLMPVVKSVGIDPI
+346 LLMPVVNSVRMDPI
-360 LFGVVTSL
+360 VFGVVSTL

-392 TVKQLAVASVP
+392 SVKQLAVASVP
-403 FYIILILA
+403 FYIVLA
-411 LVTMIFIPQTV
+411 LSLLTMIFIPQTV

>member
-1 VGEQTVLNMVV
+1 MLTIVA

-29 GVAALAYFSV
+29 GTAALVYFFAS
-39 FPRLS
+39 PHLS
-44 PTMIPLNII
+44 PTMIPSSML

-79 TRRLFRFSKSLVGHF
+79 TRRLFGFSNSLVGHF

-117 ADASAIGKVLIPSM
+117 ADASAIGKVLIPTM
-131 KEEGYDSE
+131 KEEGYDPE

-171 IGKMFVGGVIPGLFM
+171 VGKLFVGGVIPGVFM
-186 ALYLMAGV
+186 MLYLMAVV
-194 YYLAKKRNY
+194 YYLARKRNY
-203 PKSERATLKELT
+203 PRSKRAPFKELV
-215 KSFFVSIPAL
+215 KSFLISIPAL
-225 SAPVIIIG
+225 SAPVVIIG
-233 GMVGGIFT
+233 GMVSGIFT
-241 PNEAGVV
+241 PNEAGVI
-248 ACFYSMAIAFFVY
+248 ACFYALAIAFFVY
-261 RDLDLS
+261 RDFDLS
-267 KVFSELVSTAIYTS
+267 KVFAELVSTAIYTS

-299 EQMGIH
+299 EQMGIY
-305 LTNFLTSV
+305 LTKLLTAV
-313 STDPKIILSLMVVA
+313 SPDPTIILLLIVAA
-327 FLIAGCFLN
+327 FLIAGCILN

-346 LLMPVVKSVGIDPI
+346 LLMPVVNSVRMDPI
-360 LFGVVTSL
+360 VFGVVSTL
-368 ALMIGNMTPPFGLC
+368 ALMIGNMSPPFGLC

-392 TVKQLAVASVP
+392 SVKQLAVASIP
-403 FYIILILA
+403 FYIVLL
-411 LVTMIFIPQTV
+411 LSLLTMIFIPQTV